1 MFSLIIMINFNNHK
15 RGFSLIEAVIA
26 IAVMGILLV
35 SILSL
40 QNNAFRSDITYNAQ
54 LERILLLKNVLYSP
68 EMCREEHDK
77 EFEKKQNIDAPKTE
91 IKIDSFD
98 LKDLPNKLL
107 KKLMYVKKI
116 IIEATWEGL
125 FGKEN
130 EQLLFFKF
138 NKPIKKE
145 KS

>member
-1 MFSLIIMINFNNHK
+1 MLNLTIMINFNNHK

-68 EMCREEHDK
+68 EMFREEHDK

>member
-68 EMCREEHDK
+68 EMFREEHDK